1 MAFNKYIL
9 VIFIGLSF
17 ADISNLINLRK
28 LDVDDD
34 YYEDSTNLGLGVGFD
49 DGDIG
54 NGTASF
60 EEYIELITFS
70 NYKEEGNNVTLVA
83 HFRGDKISIES
94 LQENLKFQVKINNLD
109 TPIDVIGQRDKIDII
124 RSYTSYKMKFTKNV
138 EDIESINLIEKFI
151 FSDSE
156 IFESEP
162 TDIKIYQEN
171 IKINNKNDF
180 IFYGVPTFGEFIT
193 ENVNNSFQ
201 LDFFYDEQLSSSNF
215 TNESNVILSYIPRDE
230 KKRDKINCTLI
241 KYTSNFSII
250 CKPKKDIYTYKN
262 TLIMNTQ
269 LINKRRLRFLEDKDY
284 QPIYTFGSSVGSI
297 NYKYNPEK
305 NPYSGP
311 STKGLSAGVIAA
323 IVLCSIAVVVAIG
336 LVIFFLNKHSV
347 AEIKGLEK
355 ISANSTSNI
364 NN

>member
-124 RSYTSYKMKFTKNV
+124 NYILL
-138 EDIESINLIEKFI
+138 E
-151 FSDSE
+151 
-156 IFESEP
+156 
-162 TDIKIYQEN
+162 
-171 IKINNKNDF
+171 
-180 IFYGVPTFGEFIT
+180 
-193 ENVNNSFQ
+193 
-201 LDFFYDEQLSSSNF
+201 
-215 TNESNVILSYIPRDE
+215 VILP
-230 KKRDKINCTLI
+230 I
-241 KYTSNFSII
+241 K
-250 CKPKKDIYTYKN
+250 
-262 TLIMNTQ
+262 
-269 LINKRRLRFLEDKDY
+269 
-284 QPIYTFGSSVGSI
+284 
-297 NYKYNPEK
+297 
-305 NPYSGP
+305 
-311 STKGLSAGVIAA
+311 
-323 IVLCSIAVVVAIG
+323 
-336 LVIFFLNKHSV
+336 
-347 AEIKGLEK
+347 
-355 ISANSTSNI
+355 
-364 NN
+364 

>member
-230 KKRDKINCTLI
+230 KKETKLI
-241 KYTSNFSII
+241 
-250 CKPKKDIYTYKN
+250 
-262 TLIMNTQ
+262 
-269 LINKRRLRFLEDKDY
+269 
-284 QPIYTFGSSVGSI
+284 V
-297 NYKYNPEK
+297 
-305 NPYSGP
+305 
-311 STKGLSAGVIAA
+311 
-323 IVLCSIAVVVAIG
+323 
-336 LVIFFLNKHSV
+336 H
-347 AEIKGLEK
+347 
-355 ISANSTSNI
+355 
-364 NN
+364 

>member
-1 MAFNKYIL
+1 M
-9 VIFIGLSF
+9 
-17 ADISNLINLRK
+17 
-28 LDVDDD
+28 
-34 YYEDSTNLGLGVGFD
+34 
-49 DGDIG
+49 
-54 NGTASF
+54 
-60 EEYIELITFS
+60 
-70 NYKEEGNNVTLVA
+70 
-83 HFRGDKISIES
+83 
-94 LQENLKFQVKINNLD
+94 KFQVKINNLD

-305 NPYSGP
+305 NPYSRP
-311 STKGLSAGVIAA
+311 SSKGLSAGVIAA
-323 IVLCSIAVVVAIG
+323 IVLCTIAVVVAIG

-347 AEIKGLEK
+347 AEIKGFEK